1 MAEGFFRSKKG
12 FTVVQNEITKD
23 ANISLK
29 AKGLYLVIQAYISM
43 PDRKWTKEDFMHLAK
58 EGKKAFDSAWKE
70 LKESGYLKVHIM
82 SDNGRWRTEYE
93 LLDEPEEGPH
103 TLYHNA
109 DGKVTSDNLQRAEK
123 KKNNLVSEEEKEHYP
138 QKGTNGIKDH
148 YPPFGSNGNGSN
160 GYGSNGNHTNAN
172 GGNNNKDYNIKPDIK
187 TDLSNPYPN
196 QDVDTMG
203 EKYSMELIEQHYELE
218 PKYVSA
224 LQEKSIN
231 TVSIVGPTASGKTKL
246 SVELAKHFNGEIV
259 SADSMQIY
267 KGMQIATAKPTKEEM
282 DGIPH
287 HMMDFLQPDKTYS
300 VASYVTDASKCIA
313 DIYSRGKLPFIV
325 GGTGLYVDSLL
336 NNVSFSDDKRD
347 EDYCLELRKIAEEH
361 GTDRLLEMLEKFDPE
376 SAERLRE
383 SRNLK
388 RIIRAIEFYKTTG
401 KTITQQIEE
410 SHKIPSPYIT
420 VKIGLNCRDRQALY
434 DRINKRVDIMLEEG
448 LLEEAERVINSD
460 LSYTSIKAIGY
471 KELIPYFKENKN
483 LNDCVEKLKMET
495 RRYAKRQITW
505 FKRDSEINWIYID
518 EYNSFEEIYSYAKAV
533 IERGLLYG

>member
-1 MAEGFFRSKKG
+1 M
-12 FTVVQNEITKD
+12 
-23 ANISLK
+23 
-29 AKGLYLVIQAYISM
+29 
-43 PDRKWTKEDFMHLAK
+43 
-58 EGKKAFDSAWKE
+58 
-70 LKESGYLKVHIM
+70 
-82 SDNGRWRTEYE
+82 
-93 LLDEPEEGPH
+93 
-103 TLYHNA
+103 
-109 DGKVTSDNLQRAEK
+109 
-123 KKNNLVSEEEKEHYP
+123 
-138 QKGTNGIKDH
+138 
-148 YPPFGSNGNGSN
+148 
-160 GYGSNGNHTNAN
+160 
-172 GGNNNKDYNIKPDIK
+172 
-187 TDLSNPYPN
+187 
-196 QDVDTMG
+196 
-203 EKYSMELIEQHYELE
+203 
-218 PKYVSA
+218 
-224 LQEKSIN
+224 EKSIN

-267 KGMQIATAKPTKEEM
+267 RGMQIATAKPTKEEM

-287 HMMDFLQPDKTYS
+287 HMMDFLPPDKTYS

-313 DIYSRGKLPFIV
+313 DIHSRGKLPFIV

-347 EDYCLELRKIAEEH
+347 EDYCLELRKIAEEQ
-361 GTDRLLEMLEKFDPE
+361 GTDRLLEMLAKFDPE

-383 SRNLK
+383 NRNLK

-420 VKIGLNCRDRQALY
+420 VKIGLNCR
-434 DRINKRVDIMLEEG
+434 
-448 LLEEAERVINSD
+448 D